1 MSTTH
6 ELANSPSYQRASCRG
21 VGGRLHAAT
30 AAAAAQNGEAP
41 WSFPSGGGQLH
52 AATAAAAQNGE
63 ALWSFPLNRWWAAP
77 RGCTTAH
84 HA

>member
-1 MSTTH
+1 MF

-21 VGGRLHAAT
+21 VGGWLHAAT
-30 AAAAAQNGEAP
+30 AAAAQNGEAP

-63 ALWSFPLNRWWAAP
+63 ALWSFPSSRWWAAP